1 MLGLILDKLFDQDI
15 IETIEEC
22 KKLYY
27 DFDDLPEEAQLII
40 CNMMYN
46 MGRPRLS
53 RFHKMKRAVENR
65 DWKEASNQMKDSKW
79 YRQVTNRADRLCNRM
94 ENI

>member
-1 MLGLILDKLFDQDI
+1 
-15 IETIEEC
+15 
-22 KKLYY
+22 
-27 DFDDLPEEAQLII
+27 
-40 CNMMYN
+40 MMFN